1 MVFIEFMCVDPS
13 FGVLSLATHPW
24 VGASSSIVKK
34 SSLCFLRSL
43 FHASNMAAEGLGA
56 AGDDGEEE
64 QEIHYVDLVII
75 SYICRGVFIS
85 LGCIILLM

>member
-1 MVFIEFMCVDPS
+1 
-13 FGVLSLATHPW
+13 
-24 VGASSSIVKK
+24 
-34 SSLCFLRSL
+34 
-43 FHASNMAAEGLGA
+43 MAAEGLGA
-56 AGDDGEEE
+56 AGDDGEE